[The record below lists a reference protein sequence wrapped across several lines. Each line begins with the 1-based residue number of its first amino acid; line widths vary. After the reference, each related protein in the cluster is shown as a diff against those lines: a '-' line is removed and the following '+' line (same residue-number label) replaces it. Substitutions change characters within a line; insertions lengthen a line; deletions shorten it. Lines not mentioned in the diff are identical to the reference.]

1 MSGTSEGL
9 RGKGAVVTGAASGI
23 GLATARRLAS
33 EGVRIVVLD
42 LNEAAGKQAAGEV
55 GGEFVPC
62 DVTDP
67 ASVAEAFRQ
76 AEANLGRIDA
86 AHLNA
91 GVVSRTNH
99 IDELTDEEYRR
110 ITGVNVD
117 GVVFGVREATRA
129 MKRGGGGRIAATAS
143 LAGLV
148 AYPTDPLYALTK
160 HAVVGLVRGLA
171 PLLAADSITINCV
184 CPGITDTPMIASARE
199 GLVQSG
205 FPLITPEEIAE
216 GVFRALTS
224 EGTGEA
230 WVCQAGRQ
238 PLRYEFRG
246 VPGPRTPGAEG
257 MAPPDVWR

>member
-1 MSGTSEGL
+1 LGL
-9 RGKGAVVTGAASGI
+9 IDGKGALVTGGASGI
-23 GLATARRLAS
+23 GLATSRRLHA
-33 EGVRIVVLD
+33 EGARVVVLD
-42 LNEAAGKQAAGEV
+42 FAEAGGKRAAEEV
-55 GGEFVPC
+55 DGHFVRC

-67 ASVAEAFRQ
+67 HDVAEAFRQ
-76 AEANLGRIDA
+76 AEQHLDRIDV

-91 GVVSRTNH
+91 GVVSKTND
-99 IDELTDEEYRR
+99 ITELTDEEYRR
-110 ITGVNVD
+110 VTGVNVD
-117 GVVFGVREATRA
+117 GVLFGIREATRA
-129 MKRGGGGRIAATAS
+129 MKRTGGGSIVATAS

-171 PLLAADSITINCV
+171 PLLAKDGITINCV
-184 CPGITDTPMIASARE
+184 CPGITDTPMIGAARE

-216 GVFRALTS
+216 GVVRAIAS
-224 EGTGEA
+224 GGTGEA
-230 WVCQAGRQ
+230 WVCQAGREA
-238 PLRYEFRG
+238 LSYEFRG